1 MFALAG
7 VCLGGSFDSLV
18 VRWGALV
25 VVLGSLYCLE
35 VQVRKQQFVGASSK
49 SKRS

>member
-25 VVLGSLYCLE
+25 VVLGVLYSLE
-35 VQVRKQQFVGASSK
+35 VQVWNQKFVGAS
-49 SKRS
+49 